1 MQLFRD
7 FTETLAFDDNDNI
20 YVSSPNKLHKFNSD
34 FTVMAC
40 VDNNF
45 NDLMDYCM
53 TKKCTYMAPI

>member
-1 MQLFRD
+1 MRLFWRY
-7 FTETLAFDDNDNI
+7 FLETLAFDDKDNI

-45 NDLMDYCM
+45 NDPMD
-53 TKKCTYMAPI
+53 

>member
-1 MQLFRD
+1 MGLCPMASACAEHSSTVIQEIYFP
-7 FTETLAFDDNDNI
+7 ETLAFDDKDNI

-45 NDLMDYCM
+45 
-53 TKKCTYMAPI
+53 K